1 MTGRWRLT
9 PLLALA
15 AMWVLLLGSFRL
27 SNLIGGLVVAGL
39 VLAVFPLPPIRYRG
53 RIRPWGVVRFLAYFA
68 RDLVVSSIQ
77 VAWAAIRPNSRVH
90 NAVVAVQLRV
100 RSDLNLTATAEALTL
115 IPGSLVIEAD
125 RETGVLHIHVFDV
138 KDLADV
144 ERFRRSVFA
153 LEERLVRAFGSNEEI
168 SQLEA
173 PT

>member
-1 MTGRWRLT
+1 VTGRWRLT

-15 AMWVLLLGSFRL
+15 TMWVLLWGNFRL
-27 SNLIGGLVVAGL
+27 SNVIGGLVAAGV
-39 VLAVFPLPPIRYRG
+39 VLQVFPLPPIRYRG
-53 RIRPWGVVRFLAYFA
+53 RIRPWGVVRFVAYFL
-68 RDLVVSSIQ
+68 RDLVVSSVE
-77 VAWAAIRPNSRVH
+77 VAWAAVRPNSRVR
-90 NAVVAVQLRV
+90 NAVVVVRLRV

-138 KDLADV
+138 KDIADV

-153 LEERLVRAFGSNEEI
+153 LEERLVRAFGSDEEI

-173 PT
+173 PL